1 MSRQTCTRAAR
12 RSMGSRQQ
20 GVVLY
25 VALVVMVAMMLIGVS
40 VLRSVGNGVGV
51 VGNLAFKQNAT
62 MAADR
67 GVEAALP
74 WLVTKTSADLHV
86 DDAAHGY
93 FATWDASFNPL
104 TFDWGAAAV
113 QDATASL
120 PGGRD
125 STGNRVRYVIHR
137 LCRNVGSPQA
147 GGQQCSVQG
156 AMAIDPST
164 GLPLGAPPRTLF
176 RVTSRVDGPRDTVSY
191 VQVVVY

>member
-1 MSRQTCTRAAR
+1 MSRMSQMAQPAGQR
-12 RSMGSRQQ
+12 

-25 VALVVMVAMMLIGVS
+25 VALVVMVAMMLVGVS
-40 VLRSVGNGVGV
+40 ILRSVGGGVGV

-74 WLVTKTSADLHV
+74 WLVSRSSVDLQA
-86 DDAAHGY
+86 DDAANGY
-93 FATWDASFNPL
+93 FATWDAAFNPL
-104 TFDWGAAAV
+104 TFNWESAPV
-113 QDATASL
+113 RDATAAL

-137 LCRNVGSPQA
+137 LCRNPGNPQA
-147 GGQQCSVQG
+147 GGQECSVFG
-156 AMAIDPST
+156 SVARDAAT
-164 GLPLGAPPRTLF
+164 GLPIGSPPRTLF
-176 RVTSRVDGPRDTVSY
+176 RVTSRVDGPRNTVSY